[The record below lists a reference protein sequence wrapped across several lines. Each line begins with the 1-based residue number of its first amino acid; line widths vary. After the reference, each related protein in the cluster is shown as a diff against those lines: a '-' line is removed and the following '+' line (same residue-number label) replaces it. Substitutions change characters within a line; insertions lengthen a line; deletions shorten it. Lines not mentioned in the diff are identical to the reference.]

1 MKLWVGLGNPGTAY
15 AQNRHN
21 IGFMAVDRLADAFS
35 FSAWKH
41 AGNAAS
47 CSGMIGMQKIILLKP
62 LSFMNKSGLP
72 VAETARYY
80 KVPVDQITIFYDEID
95 LDKGK
100 LRIKQGGGHGGHNG
114 LRDIDRHIS
123 KDYWRVR
130 IGVGRPDHK
139 QDVHKW
145 VLQNFT
151 KAEHEAW
158 LDRLLAAISDEA
170 ERLATGDG
178 QGFASRVAHLAP
190 APKPELSDTE
200 GH

>member
-47 CSGMIGMQKIILLKP
+47 CSGIIGRQKIILLKP

-114 LRDIDRHIS
+114 VRDIDRHLGAN
-123 KDYWRVR
+123 YWRVR
-130 IGVGRPDHK
+130 LGVGRPDHK
-139 QDVHKW
+139 ADVHKW
-145 VLQNFT
+145 VLSDFSAQDRT
-151 KAEHEAW
+151 GW
-158 LDRLLAAISDEA
+158 LDHLLAAIADEA
-170 ERLATGDG
+170 GRLAEDD
-178 QGFASRVAHLAP
+178 QNGFASRLAYVAP
-190 APKPELSDTE
+190 APEAKPEKTTD
-200 GH
+200 